1 MNPFRVLVPAMVLT
15 CVSTHA
21 AEVPKVLAIG
31 SPAPAFSLPGID
43 GKTHT
48 NADYASAQV
57 LALVF
62 TCNHCPDA
70 VAAAPRI
77 QELHQSYK
85 DKNVAIVAVNSNSE
99 VGLRPDELG
108 YSPFGDSQ
116 AEMKPF
122 AAEHGWTLPYLYDGE
137 TQTLAT
143 ACGAQSTPHVF
154 VFDADRKLR
163 YTGRLDD
170 AQRAKGAVE
179 KSYVRDAIDA
189 ILTKGEVKEP
199 VTRSFGCSTKW
210 LFKKDSVATDQAAWE
225 KRPVTVEDLD
235 TGLAQKLRKNGTKKI
250 RLVNFWSTT
259 CGPCVAEFP
268 MLVDTSRRFQSRP
281 FEFIGIS
288 MDPSADR
295 EKVETFLKGKHAAT
309 PEPSVTSFKEA
320 GLTTGQ
326 FHWTAGN
333 PDKLADAIDSEWTG
347 ALPHTVLISTDGKV
361 LWRHSGELDAVE
373 LRRQIL
379 KALE

>member
-1 MNPFRVLVPAMVLT
+1 MHTFRALIPAFALI
-15 CVSTHA
+15 CSVSHA
-21 AEVPKVLAIG
+21 DEVPKVLAIG
-31 SPAPAFSLPGID
+31 SPAPSFSLPGTD

-48 NADYASAQV
+48 LSDYASSQV
-57 LALVF
+57 LTVIF

-70 VAAAPRI
+70 VASASRVE
-77 QELHQSYK
+77 ELYK
-85 DKNVAIVAVNSNSE
+85 EYKSKGVAVIAVNSNSE

-137 TQTLAT
+137 TQAFAT

-154 VFDADRKLR
+154 IFDAERKLR

-170 AQRAKGAVE
+170 SRKKGPAE
-179 KSYVRDAIDA
+179 KSYVRNAIDA
-189 ILTKGEVKEP
+189 LLAKGEVTEP

-210 LFKKDSVATDQAAWE
+210 LFKKSSVAADQAAWE
-225 KRPVTVEDLD
+225 KRPVSVADLD
-235 TGLAQKLRKNGTKKI
+235 EALAKKLRENGSNNI
-250 RLVNFWSTT
+250 RLINFWSTT

-281 FEFIGIS
+281 FEFIS
-288 MDPSADR
+288 VSCDPKDDR
-295 EKVETFLKGKHAAT
+295 KKVETFLTSRHAAT
-309 PEPSVTSFKEA
+309 PEPTLKAIQTE
-320 GLTTGQ
+320 GRTTNN
-326 FHWTAGN
+326 FHWTGEN
-333 PDKLADAIDSEWTG
+333 PDKLAEAIDAEWSG
-347 ALPHTVLISTDGKV
+347 ALPHTVLVSKDGKI

-373 LRRQIL
+373 MRRQIL